1 MSATGRQRPGMS
13 DAAQP
18 AVPADRVALGDRLRQ
33 INQTALAMAMATVAA
48 ILIVVSFV
56 AGLLALMDQSRL
68 QARLLAEGAAAPL
81 MFEDARAAQDLLQS
95 VHNLPDI
102 PLAVLY
108 EKSGAP
114 FAQYRRDALHPAPTT
129 LAPGTAEI
137 TLGAWALDLQQPVS
151 YQDQVAGT
159 LYLQVEL
166 AGLYRQ
172 TGWQVLV
179 TAIAALAALI
189 PSRVLLGRLMAS
201 VLQPLSGLTG
211 LMERVSRHDDY
222 SLRGSASDIL
232 ELDALARGFN
242 GMLDQIQQRDVRL
255 AAHREQLE
263 DEVQARTAELR
274 GAKEAAEAASRAKSE
289 FLATMSHEIRT
300 PMNGVLGMNEL
311 LLGSDLQPQQRQ
323 WAETVQSSG
332 QHLLGVIN
340 DILDFSKIESGHLE
354 LEALDF
360 DLVQLVEEAL
370 AMFAHAAQSK
380 GLELAAD
387 FTPRAQ
393 RLGLR
398 GDAFRLRQVIAN
410 LVGNAIKFT
419 ERGEIIVRAE
429 VGPAAAGSRSVR
441 ISVEDTGIGIAPA
454 AQQRIFEHFSQADGT
469 TTRRFGGTGLGLAIC
484 KRLVV
489 AMGGA
494 IAVKSTPGQG
504 SRFVVELK
512 LPEAS
517 ADELLVDPAEA
528 LVGIRVLV
536 VDDNAANRQILGHD
550 LQAWQMEVAFAA
562 SGAEALRLLR
572 QAADAKAPFA
582 LAVLDMHMPEMD
594 GLTLARCV
602 TQRPELGEPQLL
614 MLASAA
620 ADVDQLERR
629 ESGIRHFLNKPVRRS
644 DLLRVLLSALE
655 TARPIVARPAT
666 PAHAAAS
673 APSARGIAL
682 QGRVLLVEDNPVNQR
697 VACAMLDK
705 LGLQPRIANNG
716 QEAVALVW
724 DQDLDLVLMDCQ
736 MPVMDGYEATA
747 AIRRLPDGR
756 GQRLPIIAL
765 TANALPGDEQRC
777 RDAGMNDFLAKPFA
791 MARLRAVL
799 ERWLPAG
806 NLVAPSSPAPAKGTG
821 APLAP
826 ADELGAP
833 ILDSAIERLRELDPD
848 GGLDGAKELIQVFL
862 ESAPENIEKMQ
873 EALDHDDAKA
883 VCLNAHALK
892 SGAAY
897 VGAAPLSELCRRLEA
912 ASTTQPLA
920 QSRALV
926 EQVRREQDRAM
937 RRLREIL
944 ALPS

>member
-1 MSATGRQRPGMS
+1 MSAAGRHRPGIS
-13 DAAQP
+13 DPALRDAQ
-18 AVPADRVALGDRLRQ
+18 ADRVALGDRLRQ

-95 VHNLPDI
+95 VHNLPDV

-108 EKSGAP
+108 EKGGAP

-129 LAPGTAEI
+129 LAPGKAQI
-137 TLGAWALDLQQPVS
+137 AIGAWALDLQQPVS

-166 AGLYRQ
+166 SGLYRQ
-172 TGWQVLV
+172 TGWQALV

-189 PSRVLLGRLMAS
+189 PSRILLGRLIAS
-201 VLQPLSGLTG
+201 VLQPLSGLTS
-211 LMERVSRHDDY
+211 LMERVSRQDDY
-222 SLRGSASDIL
+222 SLRGSSSDIV
-232 ELDALARGFN
+232 ELDALASGFN

-255 AAHREQLE
+255 AAQREHLE

-360 DLVQLVEEAL
+360 DLVRLVEEAL

-387 FTPRAQ
+387 FTPRAT

-419 ERGEIIVRAE
+419 ERGEIIVRAQ
-429 VGPAAAGSRSVR
+429 VGSAQAGSRSVR

-484 KRLVV
+484 KRLVA
-489 AMGGA
+489 AMGGSISVDSA
-494 IAVKSTPGQG
+494 PGRG
-504 SRFVVELK
+504 SRFIVELE
-512 LPEAS
+512 LPEAR
-517 ADELLVDPAEA
+517 ADAMLIDPAEA
-528 LVGIRVLV
+528 LVGVRVLI

-550 LQAWQMEVAFAA
+550 LQAWQMDVAFAA

-602 TQRPELGEPQLL
+602 TRRPELGEPQLV

-620 ADVDQLERR
+620 ADIDLLERR
-629 ESGIRHFLNKPVRRS
+629 ETGIRHFLNKPVRRS
-644 DLLRVLLSALE
+644 DLLRVLLSAFE
-655 TARPIVARPAT
+655 GARPSVPQPSTTAQ
-666 PAHAAAS
+666 AAAR
-673 APSARGIAL
+673 APARGVAL

-705 LGLQPRIANNG
+705 LGLQPHIANNG
-716 QEAVALVW
+716 REAVALAW

-777 RDAGMNDFLAKPFA
+777 QEAGMNDFLAKPFA

-799 ERWLPAG
+799 ERWLPASSQ
-806 NLVAPSSPAPAKGTG
+806 VPPPSPAS
-821 APLAP
+821 APVAAADAAA
-826 ADELGAP
+826 ADEPAAP

-848 GGLDGAKELIQVFL
+848 GGLAGAKELIQVFL
-862 ESAPENIEKMQ
+862 DSAPENLEKMQ
-873 EALDHDDAKA
+873 EALDHDDAKT